1 MGIRFV
7 RVVVGMDR
15 GISSKILKRVREKTN
30 EHLDDFICGS
40 AGSLDWRIHYVPR
53 SRRANPLAACIR
65 GDLSDF
71 AFCARET
78 DCLNPTRRN
87 RTLSFGRDDNS
98 DDSFIHRIHERSCLL

>member
-1 MGIRFV
+1 
-7 RVVVGMDR
+7 MDR
-15 GISSKILKRVREKTN
+15 GISSKVFEESKEKTN

-53 SRRANPLAACIR
+53 SRRADPLATCIR
-65 GDLSDF
+65 GDLSDIAFF
-71 AFCARET
+71 ARDT
-78 DCLNPTRRN
+78 VCLNPTRRN